1 MFAQR
6 KWLWIIALVGAAIA
20 ALVFGVSPWLVLILG
35 LVLLCPLAMSGM
47 HKGKGSDHGGMSAN
61 SSMTEHKTRSA
72 PVFNKG
78 ESKK

>member
-20 ALVFGVSPWLVLILG
+20 ALVFGMSPWIVLLLG

-47 HKGKGSDHGGMSAN
+47 HKGKGSNHGGISGN
-61 SSMTEHKTRSA
+61 SSTTERKPKDDA
-72 PVFNKG
+72 L
-78 ESKK
+78 